1 MREKMERLTERKW
14 ENEKEIDLAGCPF
27 CGSNDV
33 VREDVITQVR
43 VYCRFCGI
51 TTPWVRLMGI
61 AVGLWNRRSGMS
73 HGR

>member
-1 MREKMERLTERKW
+1 MERLTERKW

-33 VREDVITQVR
+33 VSENVMTKVR

-51 TTPWVRLMGI
+51 TTPYGVEHMGI

-73 HGR
+73 SCGK